1 MRILLVEDDLRIAT
15 LVQKGLE
22 AEHLAVETANSGPEA
37 LRLCRDTPP
46 DLMILDVMLP
56 GMGGLEVCR
65 TLREEGIGVPVL
77 MLTARDALEDK
88 LAGFRCGADDYLT
101 KPFAFAEL
109 LARVR
114 ALLRRGSAAP
124 AADRLQVDDLVLDR
138 NTLEVSRA
146 GRPIELTH
154 KEFVLLEF
162 LMRHV
167 NQALSRAVILEHV
180 WDYNFDSFTNVVD
193 VTIRRLRQK
202 IDDPFPHKLIQT
214 IRGIGYRIRA

>member
-22 AEHLAVETANSGPEA
+22 AEHLAVETANNGPEA

-56 GMGGLEVCR
+56 GMSGLEVCR

-124 AADRLQVDDLVLDR
+124 AADRL
-138 NTLEVSRA
+138 
-146 GRPIELTH
+146 
-154 KEFVLLEF
+154 
-162 LMRHV
+162 
-167 NQALSRAVILEHV
+167 
-180 WDYNFDSFTNVVD
+180 
-193 VTIRRLRQK
+193 
-202 IDDPFPHKLIQT
+202 
-214 IRGIGYRIRA
+214 